1 MSDCIRFPRL
11 KAEPCD
17 VEGSFVPKVSDWADV
32 RSCCARSTLPG
43 MTSTSIPCEQPFAKI
58 SVRSSGPI
66 ILRVLLTLSMTWIF
80 ARVWLRV

>member
-17 VEGSFVPKVSDWADV
+17 VEGSFVPRISGWTDF
-32 RSCCARSTLPG
+32 RGCCPRSTWPG
-43 MTSTSIPCEQPFAKI
+43 MTSTSIPYEEPFAKI

-66 ILRVLLTLSMTWIF
+66 ILRVLLTVSMTGIYAW
-80 ARVWLRV
+80 VWLRV

>member
-17 VEGSFVPKVSDWADV
+17 VEASFVPTVSGWADV
-32 RSCCARSTLPG
+32 WGCCARSTLPG
-43 MTSTSIPCEQPFAKI
+43 MTSTSIPYDHPAYGV

-66 ILRVLLTLSMTWIF
+66 ILRVLLTVSMTGMHAW
-80 ARVWLRV
+80 VWLRV